1 MSEEETVVKNRR
13 KARDLGIQIGS
24 LSVGERNQITDV
36 PGVKV
41 GHVTLSRE
49 LEDQEVIQTGV
60 TAVLPHEGHL
70 FYEKVPAACYVLNG
84 FGKTAG
90 LVQVEELGNLEAPIM
105 LTNTFAIGAVLD
117 GTLDYML
124 KQTPEVGDTTGT
136 INLVVGECNDSYL
149 NSIRKR
155 SVKPE
160 HANLAIEN
168 ASASFEEGAIGAG
181 TGMMCFQYKGG
192 IGSSSRK
199 VEDWHVGVL
208 VNSNFGRREE
218 FRYAN
223 YITSSVDQD
232 VPDGSIMIIIAT
244 DAPLDSRQ
252 LKRLSK
258 RASVG
263 LGRIGSHIHHGS
275 GDIIIAFSNSNRVDQ
290 FSEDQVRKFTS
301 IQDSHPIMNTLFQAV
316 AEATE
321 EAVLNS
327 LTSAHTTEGRKGH
340 RGEALP
346 YELLKK

>member
-1 MSEEETVVKNRR
+1 MNNRL

-24 LSVGERNQITDV
+24 LSVGKHNQITDV
-36 PGVKV
+36 PGVQV

-70 FYEKVPAACYVLNG
+70 FYKKVPAACYVLNG

-90 LVQVEELGNLEAPIM
+90 LVQVDELGNIEAPIM
-105 LTNTFAIGAVLD
+105 LTNTFGVGAVMD

-124 KQTPEVGDTTGT
+124 EQTPEVGDTTGT

-149 NSIRKR
+149 NSIRR
-155 SVKPE
+155 RAVKPE
-160 HANLAIEN
+160 HAKLAIEN
-168 ASASFEEGAIGAG
+168 ASSSFDEGAVGAG
-181 TGMMCFQYKGG
+181 AGMVCFQYKGG

-199 VEDWHVGVL
+199 VEEWHVGVL

-223 YITSSVDQD
+223 YNSAGVDQD
-232 VPDGSIMIIIAT
+232 IPDGSIMITIAT

-275 GDIIIAFSNSNRVDQ
+275 GDIIIAFSNSNQVDH
-290 FSEDQVRKFTS
+290 FSEDQVKTFTS
-301 IQDSHPIMNTLFQAV
+301 IQDSHPVMNTLFQAV

-327 LTSAHTTEGRKGH
+327 LTSAHTTLGRKG
-340 RGEALP
+340 RKVEALP
-346 YELLKK
+346 YELLKNH